1 MERDING
8 KVQKID
14 DEDYEII
21 KVIEKETYPGAVR
34 WYKDAYSCDLAEAVK
49 GIEAIKKKYN
59 VDHVGLYTD
68 LNIEDLVFMND
79 LYRLVGADHKLD
91 RSDLVSDFFKM
102 EPWDWIMAKTGWSK
116 DDAYNAL
123 NTSMDEWKKRNPEKI
138 NKGCVITLL
147 IAITSSLSI
156 GSLIAYCI

>member
-1 MERDING
+1 M
-8 KVQKID
+8 
-14 DEDYEII
+14 
-21 KVIEKETYPGAVR
+21 
-34 WYKDAYSCDLAEAVK
+34 K

>member
-1 MERDING
+1 MEQEING
-8 KVQKID
+8 KVQKIN

-34 WYKDAYSCDLAEAVK
+34 WYKDTYSCDLAEAVK

-59 VDHVGLYTD
+59 VDHVGLYTE
-68 LNIEDLVFMND
+68 LNIEDLVFMYD
-79 LYRLVGADHKLD
+79 LYRLVGGEHKLD

-102 EPWDWIMAKTGWSK
+102 EPWDWIMSKTGWSK
-116 DDAYNAL
+116 DEAYNTF
-123 NTSMDEWKKRNPEKI
+123 NTSYEEWERRNPDKVH
-138 NKGCVITLL
+138 KGCVITLL